1 MFNYIFSILYIFIIF
16 CSCCFAPLGVRKF
29 VFETVQRLMTFLFM
43 QNEGGLNVLLSLC
56 RERWSTGWPV
66 RCTQPVGK
74 DPLPQW
80 VKGWWKETVSP
91 SPGSFAPPNSGQSQS
106 AVMFPNNVRI
116 RKHLANYG
124 NYLLHIEGSW
134 NYFLT
139 LHLCKNEFVS
149 SAVIMRC
156 L

>member
-1 MFNYIFSILYIFIIF
+1 MFNYIFSILYIFIMF

-29 VFETVQRLMTFLFM
+29 VFEMVQRLMTFLFM

-80 VKGWWKETVSP
+80 VKG
-91 SPGSFAPPNSGQSQS
+91 
-106 AVMFPNNVRI
+106 
-116 RKHLANYG
+116 
-124 NYLLHIEGSW
+124 
-134 NYFLT
+134 
-139 LHLCKNEFVS
+139 
-149 SAVIMRC
+149 
-156 L
+156 